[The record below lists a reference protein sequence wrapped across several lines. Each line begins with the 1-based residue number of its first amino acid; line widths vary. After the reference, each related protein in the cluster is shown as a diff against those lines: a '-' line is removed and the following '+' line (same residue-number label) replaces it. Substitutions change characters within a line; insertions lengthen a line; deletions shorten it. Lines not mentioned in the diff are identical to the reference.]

1 MEGGASF
8 NPSISKN
15 LFSSVYIYI
24 YIYRVV
30 PIYPCLKKNTCYH
43 PLVVAIIS
51 FVRSIIREEKEKK
64 FPNTKKFPTTLRF
77 ILPSVDPSLK
87 NSHVTRVKPT
97 VWQIAWRIE
106 KPFNLIDSN
115 SKDARCIRVWKRAKR
130 MLIRTRDWNELKSW
144 RDSVSGKYLLPWG
157 SIEINIAIR

>member
-24 YIYRVV
+24 YISRGSN
-30 PIYPCLKKNTCYH
+30 LSLFEKKH
-43 PLVVAIIS
+43 LLSPAIIS

>member
-64 FPNTKKFPTTLRF
+64 FPNTKKFPITLRF

-97 VWQIAWRIE
+97 VRQITWRIE

>member
-1 MEGGASF
+1 M
-8 NPSISKN
+8 
-15 LFSSVYIYI
+15 
-24 YIYRVV
+24 V

-77 ILPSVDPSLK
+77 ILSSVDPSLK

-97 VWQIAWRIE
+97 VRQITWRIE

-144 RDSVSGKYLLPWG
+144 IQFQANICCLEDRSKLISLFVNDYFVISLPLRF
-157 SIEINIAIR
+157 IRARLEYVFFA

>member
-15 LFSSVYIYI
+15 LFSSV

-97 VWQIAWRIE
+97 VRQITWRIE

>member
-15 LFSSVYIYI
+15 LFSSVYI

-51 FVRSIIREEKEKK
+51 FVHSIIREEKKK
-64 FPNTKKFPTTLRF
+64 FPNTKEFPTTLRF

-97 VWQIAWRIE
+97 VRQITWRIE

>member
-15 LFSSVYIYI
+15 LFSSVYICI
-24 YIYRVV
+24 YISRGSN
-30 PIYPCLKKNTCYH
+30 LSLFEKKHLLSPACRRHY
-43 PLVVAIIS
+43 
-51 FVRSIIREEKEKK
+51 FVRSFDNPRGKEEISKYKD
-64 FPNTKKFPTTLRF
+64 PTTLRF

-97 VWQIAWRIE
+97 VRQITWRIE